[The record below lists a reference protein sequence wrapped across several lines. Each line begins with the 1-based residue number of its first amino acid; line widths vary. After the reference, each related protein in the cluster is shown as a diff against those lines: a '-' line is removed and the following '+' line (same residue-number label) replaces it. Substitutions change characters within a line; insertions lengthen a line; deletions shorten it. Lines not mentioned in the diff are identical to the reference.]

1 MGIGGISFWQIL
13 IILVV
18 ILILFG
24 GKKIRTMGSDLG
36 EGLKGFKK
44 AIKDEDKSSE
54 SKQEDQ
60 YDKGDF
66 NNFMENFFRRIIEIK
81 FYTPWSNS
89 R

>member
-24 GKKIRTMGSDLG
+24 GNKIRTMGSDLG

-44 AIKDEDKSSE
+44 AIKDEE
-54 SKQEDQ
+54 TNEDS
-60 YDKGDF
+60 DNKDV
-66 NNFMENFFRRIIEIK
+66 
-81 FYTPWSNS
+81 
-89 R
+89 

>member
-18 ILILFG
+18 LLILFG

-44 AIKDEDKSSE
+44 AIKDDGSAKDAE
-54 SKQEDQ
+54 SKADDQ
-60 YDKGDF
+60 
-66 NNFMENFFRRIIEIK
+66 
-81 FYTPWSNS
+81 
-89 R
+89 

>member
-18 ILILFG
+18 ILVLFG

-44 AIKDEDKSSE
+44 AIKDEDADRESE
-54 SKQEDQ
+54 SKKDDQ
-60 YDKGDF
+60 
-66 NNFMENFFRRIIEIK
+66 
-81 FYTPWSNS
+81 
-89 R
+89 

>member
-1 MGIGGISFWQIL
+1 MIGGISFWQIL

-44 AIKDEDKSSE
+44 AIKDDGSAKDAE
-54 SKQEDQ
+54 SKADDQ
-60 YDKGDF
+60 
-66 NNFMENFFRRIIEIK
+66 
-81 FYTPWSNS
+81 
-89 R
+89 

>member
-36 EGLKGFKK
+36 ESLKGFKK
-44 AIKDEDKSSE
+44 AIKDEDSIKDSE
-54 SKQEDQ
+54 SKSDDQ
-60 YDKGDF
+60 
-66 NNFMENFFRRIIEIK
+66 
-81 FYTPWSNS
+81 
-89 R
+89 

>member
-44 AIKDEDKSSE
+44 AIKDDGSAKDAE
-54 SKQEDQ
+54 SKAEDQ
-60 YDKGDF
+60 
-66 NNFMENFFRRIIEIK
+66 
-81 FYTPWSNS
+81 
-89 R
+89 

>member
-44 AIKDEDKSSE
+44 AIKDDGSAKDAE
-54 SKQEDQ
+54 SKEDDQ
-60 YDKGDF
+60 
-66 NNFMENFFRRIIEIK
+66 
-81 FYTPWSNS
+81 
-89 R
+89 

>member
-18 ILILFG
+18 ILVLFG

-44 AIKDEDKSSE
+44 AIKDEDADKEAE
-54 SKQEDQ
+54 SKQDDQ
-60 YDKGDF
+60 
-66 NNFMENFFRRIIEIK
+66 
-81 FYTPWSNS
+81 
-89 R
+89 

>member
-44 AIKDEDKSSE
+44 AIKDDGSAKDAE
-54 SKQEDQ
+54 SKSDDQ
-60 YDKGDF
+60 
-66 NNFMENFFRRIIEIK
+66 
-81 FYTPWSNS
+81 
-89 R
+89 